1 MAFETDTQTLK
12 TFLAVADSGSFSR
25 AAEAVGR
32 TQPAVSQ
39 QIKRLEEILGCALL
53 VRTAKGAALTPE
65 GETFAGYARRIVD
78 LQWEAWSRLREPDAE
93 GEIRVGTPEDF
104 ATWRLSGVLAAFA
117 KHHPRIQLS
126 VSCDLTLNL
135 IEAFDRGELDIILV
149 KRDPQTVQGGM
160 RVWREP
166 LVFAS
171 VHGWSGGSPIPLV
184 LSPKP
189 CIYRAR
195 ALAALDRAGLAWR
208 IVYTSQ
214 SLAGTLA
221 AARAG
226 LGVTVLPANM
236 LPQDVHPLGQDS
248 GLPELADAEIALMRQ
263 QNLSKAGELLAQ
275 HITHSLETGRVDSP

>member
-1 MAFETDTQTLK
+1 MPFETDTQSLK

-25 AAEAVGR
+25 AAEATGR

-39 QIKRLEEILGCALL
+39 QIRRLEDSIGCSLL
-53 VRTAKGAALTPE
+53 KRTAKGAVLTPE

-104 ATWRLSGVLAAFA
+104 ATWRLSSVLAEFA

-135 IEAFDRGELDIILV
+135 IDAFDRGELDIILV
-149 KRDPQTVQGGM
+149 KRDPQTVTGGT
-160 RVWREP
+160 RVWKEP
-166 LVFAS
+166 LVFAAS
-171 VHGWSGGSPIPLV
+171 HSWPVGSPLPMV

-195 ALAALDRAGLAWR
+195 ALAALDGAGLSWR

-236 LPQDVHPLGQDS
+236 LPADVHPLGAVH
-248 GLPELADAEIALMRQ
+248 GLPDLADAEIALMRQ
-263 QNLSKAGELLAQ
+263 QSLSKAGEMLAG
-275 HITHSLETGRVDSP
+275 HITHNLEHRHD